1 MECYVNE
8 KKPIS
13 RIHMH
18 FCGSIIKVHG
28 AEVAPN
34 KFSMDPVQLTGP
46 QAPKFTSASLSV
58 LTVLLLREIL
68 KL

>member
-1 MECYVNE
+1 
-8 KKPIS
+8 
-13 RIHMH
+13 MH
-18 FCGSIIKVHG
+18 FCGSIKVHG
-28 AEVAPN
+28 AEVAPD

-58 LTVLLLREIL
+58 LTVSLLREIL

>member
-13 RIHMH
+13 SIHMH
-18 FCGSIIKVHG
+18 FCGSIKVHG
-28 AEVAPN
+28 AEVAPD

-58 LTVLLLREIL
+58 LTVSLLREIL